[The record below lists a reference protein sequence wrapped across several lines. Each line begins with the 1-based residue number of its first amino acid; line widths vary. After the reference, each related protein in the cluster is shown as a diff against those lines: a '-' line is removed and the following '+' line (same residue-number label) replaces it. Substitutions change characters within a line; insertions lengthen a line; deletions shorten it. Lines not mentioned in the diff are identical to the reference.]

1 MANTLLVT
9 YPAGVMRP
17 FFVDQDSSDLY
28 VACDYW
34 YPNNSY
40 SGPSNCPV
48 NLLDDNLD
56 LIANLDPLPNQTPGP
71 QRVDYHFSGLSLVED
86 QVIYVQFVAVGPA
99 SQYWMGV
106 INPRVSTE
114 PIA

>member
-1 MANTLLVT
+1 MANVLLVT
-9 YPAGVMRP
+9 YPEGVKRA
-17 FFVDQDSSDLY
+17 FFVNKDTSDFY
-28 VACDYW
+28 VTCDYW
-34 YPNNSY
+34 YPNNAY

-48 NLLDDNLD
+48 NLLDEDFQ
-56 LIANLDPLPNQTPGP
+56 LIAALDPTPNQTPGP
-71 QRVDYHFSGLSLVED
+71 QRVDYHFTGLSLVEG

-106 INPRVSTE
+106 INPRVSTD